1 MHLGDL
7 FTQTHANCMK
17 IYTPN
22 RSKMNAKIEVQFVAS
37 AVKNYFDRHDK
48 NRPEQL
54 CHLNV

>member
-1 MHLGDL
+1 
-7 FTQTHANCMK
+7 MK
-17 IYTPN
+17 IYTAN

-37 AVKNYFDRHDK
+37 VVENYFDWHGK